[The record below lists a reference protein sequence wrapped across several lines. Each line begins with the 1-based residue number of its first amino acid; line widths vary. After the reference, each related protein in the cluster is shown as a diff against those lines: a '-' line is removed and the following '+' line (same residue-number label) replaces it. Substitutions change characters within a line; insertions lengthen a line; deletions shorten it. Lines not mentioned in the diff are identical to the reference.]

1 METAEKV
8 VFIVIIF
15 GGFLWLRARARAMQ
29 AERQVGRVLIGLFL
43 VLPALLIAERH
54 LFDRLA
60 LDSWTGF
67 LVESLALAGTI
78 AAVGFGFLRPPRE
91 ETSGDET

>member
-8 VFIVIIF
+8 VFIVLIF

-29 AERQVGRVLIGLFL
+29 AERQVGRALLGLFL
-43 VLPALLIAERH
+43 VLPALLVAERH
-54 LFDRLA
+54 FFDTLPLGPWA
-60 LDSWTGF
+60 GL
-67 LVESLALAGTI
+67 LLECLALAGTI

-91 ETSGDET
+91 EPGP

>member
-15 GGFLWLRARARAMQ
+15 GGFLWLRARARTMQ

-43 VLPALLIAERH
+43 VLPAFLIAERH
-54 LFDRLA
+54 LFDRLVLGPWA
-60 LDSWTGF
+60 GLI
-67 LVESLALAGTI
+67 LESLALAGTI

-91 ETSGDET
+91 EPGG